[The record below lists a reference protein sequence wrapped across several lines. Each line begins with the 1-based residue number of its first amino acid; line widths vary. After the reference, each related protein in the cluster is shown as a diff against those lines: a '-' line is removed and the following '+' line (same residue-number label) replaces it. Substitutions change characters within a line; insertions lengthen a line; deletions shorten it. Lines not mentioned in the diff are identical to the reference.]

1 MYDQYYY
8 GKMYRELIGE
18 LVAWK
23 EKAGRKPLIL
33 RGARQ
38 VGKTWLL
45 KEFGDKCYK
54 KTYYVNF
61 DNNATVKSIFEKDIS
76 PSGVI
81 PNLELYLGEK
91 IDAAESLLIFDEI
104 QEVPRALTSL
114 KYFCEDAPEYN
125 IVCAGSLLG
134 VALHEGTSFPVGKV
148 EFLSLYPLSFTEYL
162 RAVGKE
168 QFAQLIADGNFD
180 SIPSFKDIY
189 IAALKSYYY
198 IGGMPE
204 VVADFAVNADYERA
218 REIQKRIL
226 DAYEQDLSKHAPP
239 QIIPRIRMIWN
250 SIPAQISKENK
261 KYIYGIIKEGAR
273 AKDFELALLWL
284 CDCGLAHRINR
295 VTAPRIPL
303 KAYEDF
309 KAFKL
314 FILDIGLLS
323 CMLSLSSATILN
335 GNALFTDFK
344 GALTEQYVA
353 QQMAGMKGIDLF
365 YWTNEKGSAE
375 VDFIAAVFG
384 EPIPV
389 EVKAEINLRAKSLK
403 TFREKYEPATSV
415 RVSMADFRRD
425 GDLVNLP
432 LYAVAAF
439 PKVINK

>member
-1 MYDQYYY
+1 
-8 GKMYRELIGE
+8 MYRELIGE

-23 EKAGRKPLIL
+23 EKDGRKPLIL

-45 KEFGDKCYK
+45 KEFGNIYYR
-54 KTYYVNF
+54 KTYYINF
-61 DNNATVKSIFEKDIS
+61 DNNETVKGIFEKDIS
-76 PSGVI
+76 PSTI
-81 PNLELYLGEK
+81 ISNLELYLGEK

-162 RAVGKE
+162 RATGKE
-168 QFAQLIADGNFD
+168 QFAELINNGDFD
-180 SIPSFKDIY
+180 TISRFKDIY
-189 IAALKSYYY
+189 IPALKSYYY

-204 VVADFAVNADYERA
+204 VVADFAENSDYGRA
-218 REIQKRIL
+218 RDIQKRIL
-226 DAYEQDLSKHAPP
+226 DAYEQDLSKHAPV

-273 AKDFELALLWL
+273 AKDFELALMWL
-284 CDCGLAHRINR
+284 CDCGLAHKISR
-295 VTAPRIPL
+295 VTVPRIPL

-323 CMLSLSSATILN
+323 CMLSLNSATLLN

-353 QQMAGMKGIDLF
+353 QQMTRMKGIDLF

-375 VDFIAAVFG
+375 VDFLAAVFG
-384 EPIPV
+384 EPVPV
-389 EVKAEINLRAKSLK
+389 EVKAEVNLRAKSLK
-403 TFREKYEPATSV
+403 IFREKYEPAISV
-415 RVSMADFRRD
+415 RVSMSDFRKDD
-425 GDLVNLP
+425 GLVNLP
-432 LYAVAAF
+432 LYAVDAL
-439 PKVINK
+439 PKVISEK